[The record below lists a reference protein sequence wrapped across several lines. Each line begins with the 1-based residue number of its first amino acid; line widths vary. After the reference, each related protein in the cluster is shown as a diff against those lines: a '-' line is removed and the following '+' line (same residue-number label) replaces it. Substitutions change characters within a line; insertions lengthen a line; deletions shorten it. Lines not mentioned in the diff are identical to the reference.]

1 MRVIAGSAKGRI
13 LKSPKG
19 IKIRPTSD
27 KVREAIFDILGA
39 RVPGSKVLDLFAGTG
54 ALGIEALSRDA
65 SRVLFVEK
73 SAGCIKIIAENL
85 KRTNFAD
92 KAIIIRAD
100 AFKKIRQFYKQV
112 ERFDIVLADP
122 SYITPSSHKETI
134 PIPKKTLQT
143 LSENDI
149 LSENGLVVLE
159 HHISFQASEYEG
171 RLRLVSSR
179 RYGKTGVS
187 IFSKS

>member
-13 LKSPKG
+13 LKFPKG
-19 IKIRPTSD
+19 IKLRPTSD

-39 RVPGSKVLDLFAGTG
+39 RVAGLKVLDLFAGTG
-54 ALGIEALSRDA
+54 ALGIEALSRNA
-65 SRVLFVEK
+65 SQVFFVEK

-85 KRTNFAD
+85 KRTNFVD

-100 AFKKIRQFYKQV
+100 AFKKIKQFHNQA
-112 ERFDIVLADP
+112 EQFDIILADP
-122 SYITPSSHKETI
+122 PYITSSSRKETI

-149 LSENGLVVLE
+149 LSKNGLVVLE
-159 HHISFQASEYEG
+159 HHISFQPSEYEG